1 MENRKKFSKW
11 IFLIPI
17 ILFFSLFFL
26 NNKSKETIKTE
37 INVTP
42 KMEASASAS
51 ASPSAVSLL
60 PIPSE
65 APRIISSTGIPI
77 LTYHYITNNPNPEDV
92 ARNSLEVPPDKFEE
106 QMIYL
111 STNGYSPI
119 TLDTLYAI
127 LSGQVAKPSKPI
139 VLTFDDGY
147 IDFYTNAFPVLRR
160 FNFHSVSF
168 VPTGLIGTGYYMNW
182 DQIKEIQATG
192 LVTFEDHSVTH
203 PNLVGLS
210 YDDILKQMVESKN
223 ILQAQT
229 GYPVNFIAY
238 PYGASNGFVQQAA
251 REAGFV
257 GGVGTY
263 FGKVGE
269 ISLNMPRIKV
279 SGFWNINEFASR
291 L

>member
-111 STNGYSPI
+111 STINRYLGKYHLFTANELAQADHFEKQWRNLQPHY
-119 TLDTLYAI
+119 TLHQLLEI
-127 LSGQVAKPSKPI
+127 FPQAKS
-139 VLTFDDGY
+139 
-147 IDFYTNAFPVLRR
+147 
-160 FNFHSVSF
+160 
-168 VPTGLIGTGYYMNW
+168 
-182 DQIKEIQATG
+182 
-192 LVTFEDHSVTH
+192 SVTRK
-203 PNLVGLS
+203 
-210 YDDILKQMVESKN
+210 LKTSIKKN
-223 ILQAQT
+223 R
-229 GYPVNFIAY
+229 VNFI
-238 PYGASNGFVQQAA
+238 
-251 REAGFV
+251 R
-257 GGVGTY
+257 
-263 FGKVGE
+263 
-269 ISLNMPRIKV
+269 M
-279 SGFWNINEFASR
+279 
-291 L
+291 

>member
-111 STNGYSPI
+111 STN
-119 TLDTLYAI
+119 
-127 LSGQVAKPSKPI
+127 
-139 VLTFDDGY
+139 
-147 IDFYTNAFPVLRR
+147 AFPVLRR

-229 GYPVNFIAY
+229 RYPVNFIAY

-291 L
+291 